1 MFEKALEFFLK
12 WGEVYIIINT
22 ALIVAGIIIFFVIVL
37 KDLKESKEQ
46 GKR

>member
-12 WGEVYIIINT
+12 WGEAYIIINT
-22 ALIVAGIIIFFVIVL
+22 ALIVAGIIIFFVIVF
-37 KDLKESKEQ
+37 KDLKESNKQ

>member
-22 ALIVAGIIIFFVIVL
+22 VLIVAGIIIFFVIA
-37 KDLKESKEQ
+37 LKEMKESNER